1 MAVQYIKLWRLL
13 SEYGM
18 KKTDLKNRACISS
31 NIVAKLGKN
40 EYVSM
45 ETIEKICN
53 ALDCNVG
60 DIMDFVGSE
69 NSVIER

>member
-13 SEYGM
+13 SERGM
-18 KKTDLKNRACISS
+18 KKTDLRTRACISS

-40 EYVSM
+40 EYVAM
-45 ETIEKICN
+45 ESIEKICN

-60 DIMDFVGSE
+60 DIMDFVCSE
-69 NSVIER
+69 NSIVER